1 MARDWFSIWM
11 GFLSYLIAQTVNYAN
26 DPEDNAGLHCWY
38 RLLLDRGFSD
48 AWLSGL
54 MGSTVNS
61 FDAATPVPELLCIW
75 FVWSKREEEAVARDC
90 ELTYLRPPN
99 EVLQRALQRIFHSPS
114 FPLAMLVIKHYY
126 NLTLGNPVNDDTL
139 KVLSLDLA
147 PSFVIEF
154 VTSQFLK
161 EDELCSHDANSTSLF
176 LKEFLKRHNTETH
189 RSAEEA
195 AALPS
200 QGMVERTNPDDRIF
214 NHWSDYFSRQDKLQ
228 KELETVQTPEERQR
242 RASYECN
249 PPTKNTK
256 MYTWERV
263 NSSGGIKVYVRVH
276 VKKSNHQ
283 NTLACYE
290 DFKTQY
296 NPFFN
301 EWDFCTD
308 YLGSPVLKG
317 YDPGDDS
324 DDDYDYDG
332 NNNSQPQYTAQNNAQ
347 SSPPESLPLIPIAE
361 SDRLGDNYTPD
372 DDYHETPQTDVLEN
386 LSRLYGYMISLGS
399 FFVPNQKYR

>member
-1 MARDWFSIWM
+1 MINVARDWFSIWM

-26 DPEDNAGLHCWY
+26 DPEDNAGLRCWY

-61 FDAATPVPELLCIW
+61 FDAATPRAGIVMQLTEQQVARPKIKWFLAHHIPVW

-90 ELTYLRPPN
+90 KLAYLRPPN
-99 EVLQRALQRIFHSPS
+99 EVLQRALQCIFHSPS
-114 FPLAMLVIKHYY
+114 FPLVMLVIKRYY

-139 KVLSLDLA
+139 KVLSLDLV
-147 PSFVIEF
+147 PSFVVEF

-161 EDELCSHDANSTSLF
+161 EDELCSNDANSTSLF

-189 RSAEEA
+189 HSAEEA

-214 NHWSDYFSRQDKLQ
+214 NHWSDYFSRRDKLQ
-228 KELETVQTPEERQR
+228 KELETVQTREERQR

-249 PPTKNTK
+249 PLTKNTK

-263 NSSGGIKVYVRVH
+263 NSSGGVKVYVRVH

-290 DFKTQY
+290 DF
-296 NPFFN
+296 
-301 EWDFCTD
+301 
-308 YLGSPVLKG
+308 
-317 YDPGDDS
+317 
-324 DDDYDYDG
+324 
-332 NNNSQPQYTAQNNAQ
+332 
-347 SSPPESLPLIPIAE
+347 
-361 SDRLGDNYTPD
+361 
-372 DDYHETPQTDVLEN
+372 ET
-386 LSRLYGYMISLGS
+386 
-399 FFVPNQKYR
+399 